1 MHQTV
6 IILDFGSQYTKL
18 IARKVREINVYSI
31 IEPFNIPLDE
41 IKQRAPAAIIL
52 SGGPASIYA
61 EGAPQADSGLF
72 DLGIPVLGICY
83 GLQHIV
89 FSLGGE
95 VAKATVR
102 EYGPAAI
109 IPGSDDGLLAEVA
122 SGSTVWMS
130 HGDRVEKLPSGFSAL
145 ATSYNSPYAAIGDD
159 ERRIYGLQFHPEV
172 THTEYGIQI
181 LRNFLLEIAG
191 IKPDWTMGA
200 FIDEQ
205 SAAIAERVG
214 EGHVLLG
221 LSGGVDSSVLAVLLN
236 RVIGGRV
243 HPVFVDNGML
253 REGEV
258 DEVRTVLGG
267 EMGLPLT
274 VADSGE
280 LFLSRLAGV
289 TEPERKRK
297 IIGGTFIEVFAD
309 EARRIRGNIGDGEL
323 RFLAQGTL
331 YPDRIESKAIK
342 GPSDT
347 IKTHHNVGGLPD
359 DLPFE
364 LLEPFGELFKDEVR
378 KVGRELGLPEKV
390 VGRHPFPG
398 PSLAVRCPGEVTE
411 EKLAL
416 LRRADAIAMEEIR
429 AAGVYDDIAQA
440 LVILLPVKSVGVM
453 GDERTY
459 EYAAVLRCVTTEDFM
474 TADWYRMDYGLLA
487 RISARITNEVRG
499 INRLLYDVSSKPPAT
514 VEWE

>member
-1 MHQTV
+1 MHQAV

-18 IARKVREINVYSI
+18 IARKIRELNVYSV
-31 IEPFNIPLDE
+31 IEPFDISLDE
-41 IKQRAPAAIIL
+41 LKEREPAAIIL

-61 EGAPQADSGLF
+61 DGAPRADSALF
-72 DLGIPVLGICY
+72 DTGIPILGICY
-83 GLQHIV
+83 GLQNIV
-89 FSLGGE
+89 YALGGE
-95 VAKATVR
+95 VAGVTER

-109 IPGSDDGLLAEVA
+109 IPKNDKGLLAGVA
-122 SGSTVWMS
+122 SGSRVWMS
-130 HGDRVEKLPSGFSAL
+130 HGDRVEKLPPGFSAL
-145 ATSYNSPYAAIGDD
+145 GTSDNSPYAAISD
-159 ERRIYGLQFHPEV
+159 EERKIYALQFHPEV
-172 THTEYGIQI
+172 THTEYGMQI
-181 LRNFLLEIAG
+181 LRNFLFYIAS
-191 IKPDWTMGA
+191 IEPDWTMGA
-200 FIDEQ
+200 FIEEQ
-205 SAAIAERVG
+205 STVIEELVG
-214 EGHVLLG
+214 DGHVLLG

-236 RVIGGRV
+236 RVIGDRV
-243 HPVFVDNGML
+243 HPVFVDNGLL
-253 REGEV
+253 REGDLEQIH
-258 DEVRTVLGG
+258 TVLKD
-267 EMGLPLT
+267 EMGLPVT
-274 VADSGE
+274 VAEAGE
-280 LFLSRLAGV
+280 LFLKRLAGV
-289 TEPERKRK
+289 AEPEHKRR
-297 IIGGTFIEVFAD
+297 IIGETFIEVFTD
-309 EARRIRGNIGDGEL
+309 EARRIRENIGDGEL

-411 EKLAL
+411 EKVAM

-440 LVILLPVKSVGVM
+440 LVVLLPVKSVGVM

-459 EYAAVLRCVTTEDFM
+459 EYAAVLRCVITEDFM
-474 TADWYRMDYGLLA
+474 TADWYRMSHDLLA

>member
-6 IILDFGSQYTKL
+6 LILDFGSQYTKL
-18 IARKVREINVYSI
+18 IARKVRDLNVYSV
-31 IEPFNIPLDE
+31 IEPFDIPLDE
-41 IKQRAPAAIIL
+41 VKERAPAAIIM

-61 EGAPQADSGLF
+61 EGAPRADIGLF
-72 DLGIPVLGICY
+72 DSGIPMLGICY
-83 GLQHIV
+83 GLQNIV
-89 FSLGGE
+89 YALGGK
-95 VAKATVR
+95 VAKAAER
-102 EYGPAAI
+102 EYGPATIQPDERA
-109 IPGSDDGLLAEVA
+109 GLLRGVVPD
-122 SGSTVWMS
+122 SKVWMS
-130 HGDRVEKLPSGFSAL
+130 HGDRVELLPSGFTGL
-145 ATSYNSPYAAIGDD
+145 ATSDNSPYAVIGD
-159 ERRIYGLQFHPEV
+159 EKRRIYGLQFHPEV
-172 THTEYGIQI
+172 THTEYGMQI
-181 LRNFLLEIAG
+181 LGNFLLNIAG
-191 IKPDWTMGA
+191 ITPDWTMGA
-200 FIDEQ
+200 FIEEQ
-205 SAAIAERVG
+205 SEHIRGVVG
-214 EGHVLLG
+214 EDHVLLG

-236 RVIGGRV
+236 KVIGERV
-243 HPVFVDNGML
+243 HPVFVDNGLL
-253 REGEV
+253 RENEA
-258 DEVRTVLGG
+258 EQVREVLGG
-267 EMGLPLT
+267 EMGLQLT
-274 VADSGE
+274 IADSGG
-280 LFLSRLAGV
+280 LFLERLDGV
-289 TEPERKRK
+289 TEPEQKRR
-297 IIGGTFIEVFAD
+297 IIGATFIEVFAD
-309 EARRIRGNIGDGEL
+309 EARRIREDIGDSEL

-411 EKLAL
+411 DKLAM
-416 LRRADAIAMEEIR
+416 LRRADAIAIEEIR
-429 AAGVYDDIAQA
+429 KAGVYDDIAQA
-440 LVILLPVKSVGVM
+440 LVVLLPVKSVGVM

-474 TADWYRMDYGLLA
+474 TADWYRMEHDLLA